1 LCYHRGKRRWNL
13 RQARSSKGHRATLS
27 TCKQGGGVSW
37 GPPRPVRNI
46 PNIVRL
52 PGRNTSRHTSKLQ
65 PYGGQRPNAEL
76 DESAVENYAPAFKT
90 PPPHHHTTLKVPSGW
105 DDHQWHL
112 YSSHVQ
118 RYRPPIHGTHAALM
132 SQHVVSTLR
141 AH

>member
-1 LCYHRGKRRWNL
+1 VLPS
-13 RQARSSKGHRATLS
+13 RQAQVELETSAQQQGAPRNSQHLQA
-27 TCKQGGGVSW
+27 GGGVSW
-37 GPPRPVRNI
+37 GPPRPVCNI